1 MSSEKRTT
9 LASTM
14 RHSEDREEGE
24 ESEDREEGE
33 ESEGIEVRRQRRRS
47 PGVSVLSSL
56 SIPEG
61 CLHATLRK
69 KERRVV
75 GSQDSRYA

>member
-24 ESEDREEGE
+24 ESER
-33 ESEGIEVRRQRRRS
+33 
-47 PGVSVLSSL
+47 
-56 SIPEG
+56 
-61 CLHATLRK
+61 
-69 KERRVV
+69 KERRARTERKERRAR
-75 GSQDSRYA
+75 GRRGGRRQTDEERRGDISASC

>member
-24 ESEDREEGE
+24 ESEDRE
-33 ESEGIEVRRQRRRS
+33 R
-47 PGVSVLSSL
+47 
-56 SIPEG
+56 
-61 CLHATLRK
+61 
-69 KERRVV
+69 KERRARGRRGERGQTDDVRR
-75 GSQDSRYA
+75 GDSVLLGLRALDATERY

>member
-33 ESEGIEVRRQRRRS
+33 ESER
-47 PGVSVLSSL
+47 
-56 SIPEG
+56 
-61 CLHATLRK
+61 
-69 KERRVV
+69 KERRART
-75 GSQDSRYA
+75 DR